1 MTFFEDYKIDGE
13 PMLAPDQDVSL
24 SYADLDS
31 SDSGRDESG
40 VMHRIV
46 VRHRV
51 ATFGFNYSVLTAK
64 EYEYMRSL
72 LDGKTEFMF
81 TYKDLNGEFVK
92 TKAYCSNDSIT
103 YHNAQLKVYKNFKF
117 NIIEC

>member
-13 PMLAPDQDVSL
+13 PMLVPDQDVSL

-51 ATFGFNYSVLTAK
+51 ATFGFNYSELTAE
-64 EYEYMRSL
+64 EYKYMRSL
-72 LDGKTEFMF
+72 LDGKTDFLF
-81 TYKDLNGEFVK
+81 TYRDLNGYLVE
-92 TKAYCSNDSIT
+92 TRAYCSNDSIT
-103 YHNAQLKVYKNFKF
+103 YHNAKLGLYKNLKF